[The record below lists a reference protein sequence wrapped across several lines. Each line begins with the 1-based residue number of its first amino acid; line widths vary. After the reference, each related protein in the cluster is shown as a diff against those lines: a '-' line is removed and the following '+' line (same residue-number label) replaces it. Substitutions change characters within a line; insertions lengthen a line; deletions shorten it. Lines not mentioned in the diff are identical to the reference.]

1 MNKGGIFYPAMQS
14 AYIEHAVRLFRDH
27 GGVLRTKQALE
38 LGIHP
43 RTLYHMR
50 DTSLVAQVSRG
61 VYRLASLP
69 PLSQPDLVTVALRV
83 PRGVICLV
91 SALSYHEI
99 TTQIPHE
106 VQIALPRGT
115 KSPVLKHPPIRVFR
129 FSGNAFSEGITT
141 FHIDDVSARIYT
153 PAKTIADCFRFRNQI
168 GIDVAIEA
176 LRLCIKDKRTKP
188 AELLRY
194 ARLWRVQRVMLPYVE
209 ALQ

>member
-1 MNKGGIFYPAMQS
+1 MKS
-14 AYIEHAVRLFRDH
+14 ETIEHAVRLFHEH
-27 GGVLRTKQALE
+27 GGVLRTKKALE

-50 DTSLVAQVSRG
+50 DTLLVAQISRG

-69 PLSQPDLVTVALRV
+69 PLSQPDLATVALRI
-83 PRGVICLV
+83 PRAVICLV
-91 SALSYHEI
+91 SALSYHDI

-115 KSPVLKHPPIRVFR
+115 KTPVLEHPPIRVFR
-129 FSGNAFSEGITT
+129 FSGNTLTEGITT
-141 FHIDDVSARIYT
+141 VPIDAVNVRIYT
-153 PAKTIADCFRFRNQI
+153 PAKTVADCFRFRNKI
-168 GIDVAIEA
+168 GTDVAIEA
-176 LRLCIKDKRTKP
+176 LKLCLEDKHTKP

-194 ARLWRVQRVMLPYVE
+194 ARLWRVEKVVLPYLE